1 MTFFFFPSTKVN
13 FLGLLCTFFV
23 PETMGK
29 SLEEMSGDGSSGTTT
44 ELKDLASSPESKA
57 SDADAGDD
65 AGAEA
70 E

>member
-1 MTFFFFPSTKVN
+1 
-13 FLGLLCTFFV
+13 
-23 PETMGK
+23 MGK